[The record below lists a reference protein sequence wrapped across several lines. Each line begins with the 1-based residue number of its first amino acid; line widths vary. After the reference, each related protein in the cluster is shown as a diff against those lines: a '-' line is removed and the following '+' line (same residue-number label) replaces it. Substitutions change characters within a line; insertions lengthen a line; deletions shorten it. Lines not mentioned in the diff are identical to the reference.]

1 MKILNLLI
9 FYQLYKPSFL
19 ETLSSIAIK
28 DSLKKYSMPNLSTT
42 YLGLKLKN
50 PIVAASSGLSDSIE
64 GIRNLE
70 QAGVSAIVLKSIF
83 EEEIVSEMETNMK
96 KMATESFLYPETLE
110 FYEDKEE
117 KNISTQYLELIKEAK
132 KAVDIPI
139 IASVNCITSD
149 YWTYFPK
156 MVEEAGADAIEL
168 NIFILPS
175 DLNRNKAV
183 NEQIYFDII
192 AKVKKQVKIPVSVKI
207 SYYFSDLARF
217 IQKLSETDVDGVV
230 LFNRFYNPDFDINK
244 MEVTSANVLSSP
256 DDFHIPLRWISIMS
270 GRIKCSLAA
279 STGIHDGASV
289 VKQILAGA
297 DVVEIAST
305 IYQNGHAQVGKMLEF
320 IQSWMNSKGFD
331 SIDDFKATMNQKD
344 SKRPA
349 AYERVQFM
357 RYFRGYQNPLEN

>member
-1 MKILNLLI
+1 
-9 FYQLYKPSFL
+9 
-19 ETLSSIAIK
+19 
-28 DSLKKYSMPNLSTT
+28 MPNLSTT
-42 YLGLKLKN
+42 YLGLNLKN
-50 PIVAASSGLSDSIE
+50 PIVAASSGLTDSIDN
-64 GIRNLE
+64 IKSLE
-70 QAGVSAIVLKSIF
+70 QAGVSAVVLKSIF

-110 FYEDKEE
+110 FYEDHEEE
-117 KNISTQYLELIKEAK
+117 KNISTKYLELISEAK
-132 KAVDIPI
+132 KTVDIPI
-139 IASVNCITSD
+139 IASINCITSD
-149 YWTYFPK
+149 YWTYYPE
-156 MVEEAGADAIEL
+156 MVEKAGADAIEL

-192 AKVKKQVKIPVSVKI
+192 SKVKKQVKIPVSVKI

-217 IQKLSETDVDGVV
+217 IQKLSDAGVDGIVM
-230 LFNRFYNPDFDINK
+230 FNRFYNPDFDIDK
-244 MEVTSANVLSSP
+244 MEVTSGSVLSSP

-270 GRIKCSLAA
+270 ERVKCNLAA
-279 STGIHDGASV
+279 STGIHDGAAV

-320 IQSWMNSKGFD
+320 IQTWMDAKGYE
-331 SIDDFKATMNQKD
+331 SLGDFRAKMNQKD
-344 SKRPA
+344 SSRPA

-357 RYFRGYQNPLEN
+357 RYFRGYQE

>member
-1 MKILNLLI
+1 
-9 FYQLYKPSFL
+9 
-19 ETLSSIAIK
+19 
-28 DSLKKYSMPNLSTT
+28 MPNLSTT

-50 PIVAASSGLSDSIE
+50 PIVAASSGLTDSVENIKS
-64 GIRNLE
+64 LE
-70 QAGVSAIVLKSIF
+70 KAGVSAVVLKSIF
-83 EEEIVSEMETNMK
+83 EEEIVSEMEINMK

-110 FYEDKEE
+110 FYEEHEEE
-117 KNISTQYLELIKEAK
+117 KNISTKYLELIKEAK
-132 KAVDIPI
+132 QAVDIPV
-139 IASVNCITSD
+139 IASINCITSD

-183 NEQIYFDII
+183 NEQVYFDII
-192 AKVKKQVKIPVSVKI
+192 SKVKKQVKIPVSVKI

-217 IQKLSETDVDGVV
+217 IQKLSSAGVEGIV
-230 LFNRFYNPDFDINK
+230 LFNRFYNPDFDIEK
-244 MEVTSANVLSSP
+244 MEVVSGSVLSSP
-256 DDFHIPLRWISIMS
+256 EDFHIPLRWISLMS
-270 GRIKCSLAA
+270 GRVKCSLAA
-279 STGIHDGASV
+279 STGIHDGTAI

-305 IYQNGHAQVGKMLEF
+305 IYQNGYERVGEMLEF
-320 IQSWMNSKGFD
+320 VQKWMDTKGYE
-331 SIDDFKATMNQKD
+331 SLVEYKGKMNQKD
-344 SKRPA
+344 SERPA

>member
-1 MKILNLLI
+1 
-9 FYQLYKPSFL
+9 
-19 ETLSSIAIK
+19 
-28 DSLKKYSMPNLSTT
+28 MPNLSTT
-42 YLGLKLKN
+42 YLGLNLKN
-50 PIVAASSGLSDSIE
+50 PIVAASSGLTDSIDNIK
-64 GIRNLE
+64 GLE
-70 QAGVSAIVLKSIF
+70 QAGVAAVVLKSIF

-110 FYEDKEE
+110 FYENHEEE
-117 KNISTQYLELIKEAK
+117 KNISTKYLELISEAK

-139 IASVNCITSD
+139 IASINCITSD
-149 YWTYFPK
+149 YWTYYPE
-156 MVEEAGADAIEL
+156 MVEKAGADAIEL

-192 AKVKKQVKIPVSVKI
+192 SKVKKQVKIPVSVKI

-217 IQKLSETDVDGVV
+217 IQKLSDMGVDGIVM
-230 LFNRFYNPDFDINK
+230 FNRFYNPDFDIDK
-244 MEVTSANVLSSP
+244 MEVTSGSVLSSP

-270 GRIKCSLAA
+270 ERVKCNLAA

-305 IYQNGHAQVGKMLEF
+305 IYQNGHGQVGRMLEF
-320 IQSWMNSKGFD
+320 VQTWMDSKGYE
-331 SIDDFKATMNQKD
+331 SLNDFRAKMNQKD

-357 RYFRGYQNPLEN
+357 RYFRGYQNPAGN

>member
-1 MKILNLLI
+1 
-9 FYQLYKPSFL
+9 
-19 ETLSSIAIK
+19 
-28 DSLKKYSMPNLSTT
+28 MPNLSTT

-50 PIVAASSGLSDSIE
+50 PIVAASSGLTDSIE
-64 GIRNLE
+64 GIKSLE
-70 QAGVSAIVLKSIF
+70 QAGVSAVVLKSIF

-110 FYEDKEE
+110 FYEENEE

-132 KAVDIPI
+132 KAVNIPV
-139 IASVNCITSD
+139 IASINCITSD

-168 NIFILPS
+168 NVFILPS

-192 AKVKKQVKIPVSVKI
+192 SKVKDQVNIPVSVKI

-217 IQKLSETDVDGVV
+217 IEKLSKSEMDGIV
-230 LFNRFYNPDFDINK
+230 LFNRFYNPDFDIEK
-244 MEVTSANVLSSP
+244 MEVTSGSVLSSP
-256 DDFHIPLRWISIMS
+256 HDFHIPLRWISIMS
-270 GRIKCSLAA
+270 GRVDCSLAS
-279 STGIHDGASV
+279 STGIHDGAAV
-289 VKQILAGA
+289 VKQLLAGA

-305 IYQNGHAQVGKMLEF
+305 IYQNGHSQIGKMLEF

-331 SIDDFKATMNQKD
+331 NIEDFKAKMNQKE

-349 AYERVQFM
+349 AYERIQFM
-357 RYFRGYQNPLEN
+357 RYFRGYQNPFED